1 MFKKFASNTLQD
13 LADKC
18 LLKSFSCE
26 NQEDSEAYRKIS
38 SKINGIAAKLE
49 VEMALEQKVSSNG

>member
-13 LADKC
+13 LADRC
-18 LLKSFSCE
+18 LLKAFACD

-38 SKINGIAAKLE
+38 SKINGLAAKLE
-49 VEMALEQKVSSNG
+49 VELALEQKVSRNG